1 MRGRIA
7 ITSLISIRLAVASAG
22 VAAASDCKMVQIADW
37 PVHHQHNQL
46 IVDGTVNGQKVGI
59 RLATGSQR
67 SLILR
72 SAAERLNL
80 TRRQVRGGLLVG
92 FGGETY
98 DEVAVVDEFKIGA
111 IESKGWQLPVASE
124 HGYGRDVAIVLG
136 DDSLY
141 KNDVEFDL
149 AHDAVRLFQTK
160 NCDGASLA
168 YWATEGASE
177 VEIEAVSATGPQ
189 IVLTVQLNG
198 QPTRA
203 LLDSG
208 TSASVVNKS
217 DAAQRGVTSDSP
229 GVVRT
234 ISGSTVGN
242 RSVESWIGPFQ
253 NFIIGNEAVKDTN
266 IAVANLSWMG
276 VAYTPLGSYFP
287 QNVGWI
293 PDMVLGADFLNAHR
307 VLVAHS
313 QRKLYFTYAGGPVFP
328 AAEPA
333 KLPAGRQLAPG
344 KGDANPAVA
353 LTASGNDW
361 RSKGDLDR
369 AIADYD
375 AAIRANPQYAVAF
388 ANRGLA
394 KRDKGDVDGGIA
406 DLSRAIEI
414 NPKLAPAYVARGVA
428 KLRAGDAEAAI
439 VDYTHAI
446 EIDPKL
452 AAAYNSLAWALATAL
467 PPAVRD
473 GRRAVETALKAC
485 ELSEWKNPTYLDT
498 LAASYARAGNFGDAV
513 KWQHKAL
520 ESPRP
525 TDAEAFAQHLRLYEE
540 GKPWPPD

>member
-1 MRGRIA
+1 VKGRIA
-7 ITSLISIRLAVASAG
+7 IASLILIRLAVASDG
-22 VAAASDCKMVQIADW
+22 VTAASDCKMVKIADW
-37 PVHHQHNQL
+37 PVHHEHNQL

-67 SLILR
+67 SLILG

-80 TRRQVRGGLLVG
+80 TRQQVQRALLVG
-92 FGGETY
+92 FGGEKY
-98 DEVAVVDEFKIGA
+98 DEVAVVDVFKFGA
-111 IESKGWQLPVASE
+111 IESKDWRVPVASG
-124 HGYGRDVAIVLG
+124 HGYGRNVAIVLG
-136 DDSLY
+136 DDTLS
-141 KNDVEFDL
+141 KGDIEFDL
-149 AHDAVRLFQTK
+149 AHDAVRLFQPK
-160 NCDGASLA
+160 NCDGVSLA

-177 VEIEAVSATGPQ
+177 VEIEAVSETGPQ
-189 IVLTVQLNG
+189 IVMTVQLNG
-198 QPTRA
+198 QPTKA

-208 TSASVVNKS
+208 TSTSVVNKS

-234 ISGSTVGN
+234 KNGSAVGN
-242 RSVESWIGPFQ
+242 RSVESWIAPFQ
-253 NFIIGNEAVKDTN
+253 SFTIGNETIRDAN
-266 IAVANLSWMG
+266 IVVADLSWMG
-276 VAYTPLGSYFP
+276 VAYTPLGSQYP

-293 PDMVLGADFLNAHR
+293 PDMVLGADFLSAHR

-313 QRKLYFTYAGGPVFP
+313 QRKLYFTYSGGPMFRP
-328 AAEPA
+328 AEPA
-333 KLPAGRQLAPG
+333 KLPAGLDLAPR
-344 KGDANPAVA
+344 KGDADPAVA

-369 AIADYD
+369 AIAVYD
-375 AAIRANPQYAVAF
+375 AAILANPQYAVAF
-388 ANRGLA
+388 VNRGSA
-394 KRDKGDVDGGIA
+394 KLDKGDIGGGIA
-406 DLSRAIEI
+406 DLSHAIEI

-439 VDYTHAI
+439 VDYTRAI

-452 AAAYNSLAWALATAL
+452 ASAYNSLAWALATAL
-467 PPAVRD
+467 QPDFRD

-498 LAASYARAGNFGDAV
+498 LAASYARVGNFNDAV

-525 TDAEAFAQHLRLYEE
+525 ANAEAFAQRLRYYEE